1 MKNFKQNLKWV
12 FVFLLLIIVSL
23 FVLFIHRKFSETAT
37 TAQIIQ
43 DGEVIRT
50 VDLQNVGEPYEFEI
64 TAKNGEKNTVRVE
77 NGKIGIIHA
86 SCPDKI
92 CVKQGFITNGV
103 LPIVCL
109 PNKLSVIITDG
120 NNGVD
125 AMTGGALNVENI
137 Q

>member
-1 MKNFKQNLKWV
+1 MTEFKKNLKWALM
-12 FVFLLLIIVSL
+12 FLLLIGISM
-23 FVLFIHRKFSETAT
+23 FVLFIHKQSSGTAK

-50 VDLQNVGEPYEFEI
+50 VDLQNVRELYEFEI
-64 TAKNGEKNTVRVE
+64 TSENGGTNTVRVE

-109 PNKLSVIITDG
+109 PNKLSVVVTDG
-120 NNGVD
+120 RNDLD
-125 AMTGGALNVENI
+125 AMAGGIAR
-137 Q
+137 

>member
-1 MKNFKQNLKWV
+1 MENLKQNLKWAL
-12 FVFLLLIIVSL
+12 VFLLLIIVNL
-23 FVLFIHRKFSETAT
+23 FVLFIHRRFFETAT

-43 DGEVIRT
+43 DGQVIQT
-50 VDLQNVGEPYEFEI
+50 IDLQNVKEPYEFEI
-64 TAKNGEKNTVRVE
+64 TAKNGGKNTVRVE

-92 CVKQGFITNGV
+92 CVNQGFITNGV

-109 PNKLSVIITDG
+109 PNKLSVVITDD
-120 NNGVD
+120 NNNLD
-125 AMTGGALNVENI
+125 AMTGGIA